1 MKYGNRI
8 TSKCQ
13 SEIIAEEASDLSS
26 LPDIIRPWQYTCSSA
41 TTTDYTLHPSHPTD
55 QSHSIEGFIQDS

>member
-13 SEIIAEEASDLSS
+13 SNITAASDLSS
-26 LPDIIRPWQYTCSSA
+26 LPDIIRPWQYTCGSTA
-41 TTTDYTLHPSHPTD
+41 NGYLSHSD
-55 QSHSIEGFIQDS
+55 NHSHSIEGFIQDS

>member
-13 SEIIAEEASDLSS
+13 SNIKEASDLSS
-26 LPDIIRPWQYTCSSA
+26 LPDIIRPWQYTCGSTANGYLSHSNL
-41 TTTDYTLHPSHPTD
+41 DNHP
-55 QSHSIEGFIQDS
+55 HSIEGFIQDS